1 MRILREIL
9 AEELA
14 LLRPRF
20 DGCHPEAAGVA
31 KTQRL

>member
-20 DGCHPEAAGVA
+20 DSFHPADEGAA
-31 KTQRL
+31 